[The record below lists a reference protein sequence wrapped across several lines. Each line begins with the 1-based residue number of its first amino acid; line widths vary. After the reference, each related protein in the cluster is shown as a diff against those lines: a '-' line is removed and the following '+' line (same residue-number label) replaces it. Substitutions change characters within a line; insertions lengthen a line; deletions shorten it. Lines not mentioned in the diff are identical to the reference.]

1 MFISTTAPK
10 LQNFDPTK
18 SGQFELPP
26 LGIYNEQ
33 FKVANLEEGQ
43 TKKGDGKLDITFEI
57 LTGSIQGFR
66 FTLSYNVGNS
76 KQQTAEWAVQDVMR
90 IGYGVTGNKN
100 YGRDAGGF
108 DTNDLYNNAFGA
120 TLTVVDSKN
129 QKDDGTFFPEAS
141 FTKITPIE
149 QPNNQANNQ
158 ANSMSQQAGNS
169 SQPQPAPAQNN
180 NQQPAQPPP
189 QQPAQ
194 AAATA
199 WGKQ

>member
-43 TKKGDGKLDITFEI
+43 TKKGDGKRDITFEI
-57 LTGSIQGFR
+57 LTGLIRGFR

-100 YGRDAGGF
+100 YGRDDGGF
-108 DTNDLYNNAFGA
+108 DTKDLYNDAFGA

-158 ANSMSQQAGNS
+158 VNSQSQQVGNAN
-169 SQPQPAPAQNN
+169 QPQSGSVQND
-180 NQQPAQPPP
+180 NQQPAQ
-189 QQPAQ
+189 QQVQTAT
-194 AAATA
+194 TA
-199 WGKQ
+199 WGQPQ